1 MQLTVQRRLA
11 AYVGDCSQNRVKFSQ
26 EHLSEIKE
34 AITKADIRSLIKE
47 GLIVIEPKHGTSRG
61 RIRHNKAQRRKGRQR
76 GVGSR
81 KGTGNVRNHSKTVW
95 ILRIRLQRIVL
106 RNLLG
111 RGVVSKDVYR
121 DLYHKAGGGF
131 FRSRRH
137 ILLYIEEHS
146 LKKEKVDNA

>member
-11 AYVGDCSQNRVKFSQ
+11 AYVGNCSPNRVKFSQ

-34 AITKADIRSLIKE
+34 AITKSDIRSLIKE
-47 GLIVIEPKHGTSRG
+47 GLIVIEPKQGTSRG

-76 GVGSR
+76 GTGSR
-81 KGTGNVRNHSKTVW
+81 KGTGNVRNHGKTAW
-95 ILRIRLQRIVL
+95 ISRIRLQRMVL
-106 RNLLG
+106 RILLG
-111 RGVVSKDVYR
+111 RDVISKDVYR

-137 ILLYIEEHS
+137 ILLYIEEHG
-146 LKKEKVDNA
+146 LKKGKGSNA